1 MDDFER
7 ALRVRA
13 KEALRGRMRGIRR
26 ILPAEACAARSR
38 ALCERLLALPEL
50 AAARV
55 LVGYVAFRK
64 EADPAAVLDA
74 SRRAY
79 QITGLVR
86 VLPDSELAVLRH
98 DQDALLVENEYG
110 ILEPAPDA
118 PLLADSDVDVILVP
132 ALAADGDGNRIGSGR
147 GYYDRLL
154 PRLPRAF
161 KIALV
166 YDFQLLAEAPVLEH
180 DAKVDCVV
188 TDERVLR
195 MT

>member
-1 MDDFER
+1 MDDLER
-7 ALRVRA
+7 AMRVRA

-26 ILPAEACAARSR
+26 VLPVEACAARSR
-38 ALCERLLALPEL
+38 ALCEHVLALPEL

-55 LVGYVAFRK
+55 IVGYVALRK

-74 SRRAY
+74 GRRAH

-86 VLPDSELAVLRH
+86 VLPDSELALLRH
-98 DQDALLVENEYG
+98 EQDAPLVENEYG
-110 ILEPAPDA
+110 ILEPAADA
-118 PLLADSDVDVILVP
+118 PPIAEADVDVILVP
-132 ALAADGDGNRIGSGR
+132 ALAADAEGNRIGSGR

-154 PRLPRAF
+154 PRLSRAF

-180 DAKVDCVV
+180 DAPVDCVV

-195 MT
+195 KS